1 MNHTMYPSSFGSA
14 FGKLLLRLTVGGL
27 MLFHGVHK
35 ILHPD
40 SLDFISNSLQ
50 SAGLPTFLTY
60 GVFVVEV
67 LAPLLVIFGVLSRL
81 GGLLIVV
88 NMIFAIALVHGG
100 DLLSLTQHGGWRLEL
115 QAFFLLGG
123 LAVFSMGSGRFALRR
138 D

>member
-1 MNHTMYPSSFGSA
+1 MYPSSFGTA

-35 ILHPD
+35 ILYPEA
-40 SLDFISNSLQ
+40 LDFISNSLQ
-50 SAGLPTFLTY
+50 AAGLPIFLAY
-60 GVFVVEV
+60 GVFIGEV
-67 LAPLLVIFGVLSRL
+67 LAPLMIILGILSRL

-88 NMIFAIALVHGG
+88 NMIFAIALAHGA

-115 QAFFLLGG
+115 QAFYLLGG
-123 LAVFSMGSGRFALRR
+123 LAIFSMGSGRFALRR

>member
-1 MNHTMYPSSFGSA
+1 M
-14 FGKLLLRLTVGGL
+14 LLRQTEGGL
-27 MLFHGVHK
+27 ILCHGVHN
-35 ILHPD
+35 IQYPE

-50 SAGLPTFLTY
+50 SAGLPAFLTY
-60 GVFVVEV
+60 GVFVGEV
-67 LAPLLVIFGVLSRL
+67 LAPLMIILGLLSRL

-123 LAVFSMGSGRFALRR
+123 LAIFAMGSGRFAVRR

>member
-1 MNHTMYPSSFGSA
+1 MYQSSFGTA
-14 FGKLLLRLTVGGL
+14 FGKLLLRLTLGGL
-27 MLFHGVHK
+27 MLFHCVHK
-35 ILHPD
+35 ILYPE

-60 GVFVVEV
+60 GVFVGEV
-67 LAPLLVIFGVLSRL
+67 LAPLMIILGLLSRL

-123 LAVFSMGSGRFALRR
+123 LAIFSMGSGRFALRR